1 MTATPFDGEL
11 LHPLRER
18 LRIDGEI
25 ARYQSCRWSGRL
37 GAYPALQLDDFTAIP
52 FLDVPGA
59 EEYQHR
65 ARLRAREGDLF
76 AAVTPQSSGYEE
88 YCRGRLGLGDADLII
103 AEPVCGPMDVA
114 LACLEEPAFSR
125 LVDTARRGGGLAV
138 HPYMGIEPVWQLA
151 IRLREESG
159 TPIEVLG
166 PPPPVMWIANDKSL
180 LTELVETLLGVEW
193 LVDTVRQ
200 NDVSA
205 MVRSLLT
212 LAKQHDRVGLKRL
225 RCASS
230 NGNKVFNSADL
241 LEQEPQTIGAEVAA
255 FLEATEWDDE
265 EEVLVVSWENNEISP
280 STQTWIPPLGQ
291 GNPRLDGIYEQILE
305 GEHGMFV
312 GSRPSRLPEAV
323 NRTIGDAALA
333 VARGLQELG
342 YVGRCSFDHLVL
354 GEPGG
359 DLRIVFTECNG
370 RWGGT
375 STPMSLVDRLVDGR
389 ERPPYQAQDFVHDGL
404 VGASLPEV
412 LEAVGQDLFDRSS
425 HQGRFTFYNVGPLAA
440 HGKLDVI
447 AFGDS
452 VDEAHE
458 AIEVVLPS
466 LLGLR

>member
-1 MTATPFDGEL
+1 MTATPFDSEL
-11 LHPLRER
+11 LRPLRER
-18 LRIDGEI
+18 LGLEEEGL
-25 ARYQSCRWSGRL
+25 RYEACRWTGRL
-37 GAYPALQLDDFTAIP
+37 EASPALHLDDFTAIP

-65 ARLRAREGDLF
+65 ARLRAEEGDLF

-88 YCRGRLGLGDADLII
+88 YCLGRLGLGDADLII
-103 AEPVCGPMDVA
+103 AEPVHGPMAVA
-114 LACLEEPAFSR
+114 RACLEEPTFGR
-125 LVDTARRGGGLAV
+125 LVDTTRRAGGLVV

-151 IRLREESG
+151 SRLRSESG
-159 TPIEVLG
+159 TPVEVLG
-166 PPPPVMWIANDKSL
+166 PPPPVMWVANDKSL
-180 LTELVETLLGVEW
+180 LSEMVETLLGVEW
-193 LVDTVRQ
+193 LVDSLAQDEVP
-200 NDVSA
+200 A
-205 MVRSLLT
+205 MARSLLEYAT
-212 LAKQHDRVGLKRL
+212 RHERVGLKRL

-230 NGNKVFNSADL
+230 NGNKVFDSADL
-241 LEQEPQTIGAEVAA
+241 RGREPQHIEAEVAS
-255 FLEATEWDDE
+255 FLEATEWDHK

-312 GSRPSRLPEAV
+312 GSRPSRLPEPV
-323 NRTIGDAALA
+323 NRTIGNAALA

-354 GEPGG
+354 GELEGG
-359 DLRIVFTECNG
+359 FRVVFTECNG

-375 STPMSLVDRLVDGR
+375 STPMSLVDRLVDGS

-404 VGASLPEV
+404 VGASFPEV
-412 LEAVGQDLFDRSS
+412 LAAVGKDLFDKRSR
-425 HQGRFTFYNVGPLAA
+425 QGRFVFYNVGPLAA

-458 AIEVVLPS
+458 AIEVALPS